1 MAQFINFPVTGAF
14 VGGGAAAPQMEG
26 DNLIPIG
33 KIASVTVATSA
44 GGLCTISM
52 NIDTPTAG
60 ADLITIEVSTGSAV
74 ATPTGNA
81 PFVGAAN
88 AAGWAAYNARMKDA
102 VIKAMCSNPGGVK
115 STVGV
120 PQGGATE
127 AALENYVQGNSCFFK
142 SFTVA

>member
-33 KIASVTVATSA
+33 KIASVTVVTSGA
-44 GGLCTISM
+44 GLCTISM
-52 NIDTPTAG
+52 NIDTAAAG
-60 ADLITIEVSTGSAV
+60 SDLITIEVSTDSAV

-81 PFVGAAN
+81 PYVGAAN

-102 VIKAMCSNPGGVK
+102 IIKAMCSNPGGVK
-115 STVGV
+115 STVGA

-142 SFTVA
+142 SFTVG

>member
-26 DNLIPIG
+26 DNLIPNG

-74 ATPTGNA
+74 ADPTGLA

-88 AAGWAAYNARMKDA
+88 AAGWAAYNSRMKDA
-102 VIKAMCSNPGGVK
+102 VIRAMTSNPGGAK

-120 PQGGATE
+120 PQGGATA
-127 AALENYVQGNSCFFK
+127 AALVTYVQANSCFFK

>member
-26 DNLIPIG
+26 DNLVPIG
-33 KIASVTVATSA
+33 KISSVTVATTA
-44 GGLCTISM
+44 GGLSTISLRM
-52 NIDTPTAG
+52 DSSAG
-60 ADLITIEVSTGSAV
+60 STLITIEVSINSTV
-74 ATPTGNA
+74 VTPTGNA

-88 AAGWAAYNARMKDA
+88 AAGWAAYNSRMKDA
-102 VIKAMCSNPGGVK
+102 VIRAMTSNPGGAK

-120 PQGGATE
+120 PQGGATA
-127 AALENYVQGNSCFFK
+127 AALVTYVQANSCFFK

>member
-33 KIASVTVATSA
+33 KISSVTVATTA
-44 GGLCTISM
+44 GGLSTISLRM
-52 NIDTPTAG
+52 DSSAG
-60 ADLITIEVSTGSAV
+60 STLITIEVSINSTV
-74 ATPTGNA
+74 VTPTGNA

>member
-26 DNLIPIG
+26 DNLVPIG
-33 KIASVTVATSA
+33 KISSVTVVTSGA
-44 GGLCTISM
+44 GLCTISLNM
-52 NIDTPTAG
+52 DSSAG
-60 ADLITIEVSTGSAV
+60 STLITVEASISSAI
-74 ATPTGNA
+74 ATPTGAA

-88 AAGWAAYNARMKDA
+88 AAGWAAWNSRMKDA

-115 STVGV
+115 STVGA
-120 PQGGATE
+120 PQGGATA
-127 AALENYVQGNSCFFK
+127 AALINYVQGNSCFFK